1 MRGELVSA
9 MDGMEIIV
17 PLYQYPG
24 GESYVRSTYFETI
37 IHTYFETIQAR
48 PFVQPSTFSRYLRQ
62 GRSLLAR
69 ISSRWVLA
77 SLE

>member
-24 GESYVRSTYFETI
+24 GESYTYI
-37 IHTYFETIQAR
+37 LGNHQAR
-48 PFVQPSTFSRYLRQ
+48 PFVPPSTFSRYLRQ